1 MKLRYVKDMSGDELL
16 EDEDSQHQIMMEWE
30 KPYMEKCIE
39 LLDPSGSVLE
49 IGFGMGYSANKI
61 CSNINVT
68 CYTIIECSPV
78 VWDKIEE
85 FKIKYSEIRPDLEII
100 LLKGRWQDIIQT
112 ASIYNSIYFDD
123 YIGMNKQED
132 FNRFNKFL
140 YEVLENHSIIGTKI
154 GLYSTIN
161 SVQKLDCI
169 KTNVTEFKID
179 IPSYCKYARGDTM
192 YIPVIEKISECEEN
206 IKEKLFINLNNCI
219 KIPSIRTNIIVIDNF
234 LTNPVETY
242 NYAKQQDFEKSELYS
257 GKRSKSFANNS
268 IKNCIEKH
276 LISTAGRILEFNLEN
291 NNLNF
296 NGSYEYTNSYDNT
309 SIKNG
314 LECKTNN
321 WCGVLFL
328 YNSINSSSGIQ
339 FYTPTINP
347 VDSKYK
353 DIILEQYSQDMTKWI
368 KQDYISN
375 KYNRLVLFR
384 SDQYYKCDN
393 FFGTSDYDGRLVQLF
408 FFTTEN

>member
-1 MKLRYVKDMSGDELL
+1 MKLRYVKDISGDELL

-61 CSNINVT
+61 CSNTNVT
-68 CYTIIECSPV
+68 SYTIIECSPV

-85 FKIKYSEIRPDLEII
+85 FKIKYSEIRPELKII
-100 LLKGRWQDIIQT
+100 LLKGRWQDIIHT
-112 ASIYNSIYFDD
+112 AGIYNSIYFDD
-123 YIGMNKQED
+123 YIGINKQED

-140 YEVLENHSIIGTKI
+140 YEVLEKHSIIGTKI

-161 SVQKLDCI
+161 TVQKLDCI
-169 KTNVTEFKID
+169 KTNITDYKID
-179 IPSYCKYARGDTM
+179 IPSYCKYARGNTM
-192 YIPVIEKISECEEN
+192 YIPIIEKVSECEED
-206 IKEKLFINLNNCI
+206 IKDKLLINLNNSI
-219 KIPSIRTNIIVIDNF
+219 KIPQICTNIIVIDNF
-234 LTNPVETY
+234 LTNPVESC
-242 NYAKQQDFEKSELYS
+242 NYAKQQEFLTSDLYC
-257 GKRSKSFANNS
+257 GKRTQSLANDS

-276 LISTAGRILEFNLEN
+276 LISTSGKIIEFNLEN

-296 NGSYEYTNSYDNT
+296 NGSYEYTNSYDK
-309 SIKNG
+309 SHIKNG
-314 LECKTNN
+314 LEYKSNN
-321 WCGVLFL
+321 WCGILFL
-328 YNSINSSSGIQ
+328 YDSYSSSGIQ
-339 FYTPTINP
+339 FYTPRLTP
-347 VDSKYK
+347 VDSKYQN
-353 DIILEQYSQDMTKWI
+353 IVLEQYSQDMTKWI

-393 FFGTSDYDGRLVQLF
+393 YFGTNDNDGRLVQLF
-408 FFTTEN
+408 FFTTEI